1 MEDTSWRKP
10 VEHIEDLRREII
22 FYRLVLCISFLAL
35 LCTSAAVIAL
45 AVYR

>member
-10 VEHIEDLRREII
+10 VDRIDDLRSEIM
-22 FYRLVLCISFLAL
+22 FYRLVLCITFLAL
-35 LCTSAAVIAL
+35 LFTTAALIVQ

>member
-10 VEHIEDLRREII
+10 VDHIEDLRREII
-22 FYRLVLCISFLAL
+22 FYRLVLCCTFLAL
-35 LCTSAAVIAL
+35 LFTTAALIVQ